1 MPCPVLYFQI
11 HQPHRLRRY
20 SAFDQGGPY
29 FDDAKNAEIVRKV
42 ADKCY
47 RPATQVLLDLARR
60 HEGRF
65 RVAFSISGTAL
76 EQLEAHAPDVVGHIR
91 ELVRMGAC
99 ELLAETYHHS
109 LSFLHSRAEFDEQVA
124 MHTRT
129 VEQVFGVTPVVFR
142 NTELIYSD
150 EVARHVGAM
159 TDASGNLRFR
169 GVLCEGVERL
179 LGDRAPGEVYLP
191 PGGIAGRDGRPMGLL
206 LKNHRLSD
214 DVAFRF
220 GDRQWKDWPLTP
232 EKFAGWMAASPGRV
246 VNLFMDYETFGEHQ
260 WADTGI
266 FQFLWNL
273 PEAVFALDKDAAFLS
288 PEQALVRFGGDARGP
303 VYAAP
308 EYTSWA
314 DRERDLSAWAGN
326 AMQKDAAAAVY
337 ALETA
342 VKARAGTGGGE
353 DETEESQK
361 LLADWRRL
369 TTSDHF
375 YYMSVK
381 GGSEGEVHA
390 YFRPYESPYDAYM
403 TFMNVVGDVR
413 TRCGA

>member
-1 MPCPVLYFQI
+1 MPCPVIYFQV

-20 SAFDQGGPY
+20 SAFDHGPPY

-65 RVAFSISGTAL
+65 KVAFSITGTAL
-76 EQLEAHAPDVVGHIR
+76 EQLEAHAPDVIGHIR
-91 ELVRMGAC
+91 ELVRIGAC

-109 LSFLHSRAEFDEQVA
+109 LSFMHSRAEFDEQVA

-129 VEQVFGVTPVVFR
+129 MEQVFGVTPTVFR

-150 EVARHVGAM
+150 EVARHVASIV
-159 TDASGNLRFR
+159 DADGNPRFR
-169 GVLCEGVERL
+169 GILCEGVTRL
-179 LGDRAPGEVYLP
+179 LGDRTPGVVYAP
-191 PGGIAGRDGRPMGLL
+191 PGHPAGRDGRPLGLL

-220 GDRQWKDWPLTP
+220 GDRQWKEWPLTV
-232 EKFAGWMAASPGRV
+232 EKFAGWVATSRGPI

-273 PEAVFALDKDAAFLS
+273 PEAVFTQDKSAAFLTPS
-288 PEQALVRFGGDARGP
+288 EALAKFGGRGDAP
-303 VYAAP
+303 VYSAP
-308 EYTSWA
+308 EFTSWA
-314 DRERDLSAWAGN
+314 DRERDISAWASN
-326 AMQKDAAAAVY
+326 AMQKDAATAVY
-337 ALETA
+337 GLEAA

-390 YFRPYESPYDAYM
+390 YFRPYESPYDAYV
-403 TFMNVVGDVR
+403 TLMNVVADMR
-413 TRCGA
+413 HRCGM